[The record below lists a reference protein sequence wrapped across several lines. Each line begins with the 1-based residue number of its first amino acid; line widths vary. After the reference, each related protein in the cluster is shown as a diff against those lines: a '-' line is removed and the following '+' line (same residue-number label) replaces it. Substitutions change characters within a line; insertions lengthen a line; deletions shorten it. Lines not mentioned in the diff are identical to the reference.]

1 MEILLLGIYCF
12 FVWLIFIK
20 FKWLPWNTATQ
31 VIVVIIPIVGLSAT
45 ILLLNIFAPSSAD
58 VRVYKYTVPIVSQV
72 KGRVLEVPVEEGNR
86 LVKKG
91 EVLFRIDPQPYQLA
105 VNNLEAQLATAGA
118 SEKELEESQKAAR
131 GKIEEARGKT
141 EEARG
146 AISQARARIVEV
158 SAKLDLARLRVDQN
172 RELVK
177 TGAGSKFDL
186 EQAEANLKE
195 LAGQL
200 DSARSAEAQAKAAEA
215 QAKAAESQAAAS
227 ERQVVQKLGA
237 KTKGGEFAQIAQV
250 RAQLDN
256 ARWELE
262 QTTTVSPC
270 DCYVI
275 NLQLRPGA
283 FVAGLPFNA
292 VMTLVEAK
300 GQVVALFNQNE
311 LHQIAP
317 GNEAE
322 FTLKTNP
329 GRIVK
334 AKVDSIVWATGMG
347 ILPQTG
353 TQPMQAALMQAAGR
367 YAVKFDIAEKDQ
379 ELLIAAGAA
388 GAAAV
393 YTEGL
398 AAIHIIRKVILRV
411 GAYTDYLILKL
422 H

>member
-1 MEILLLGIYCF
+1 MEVLLLAIYSF

-20 FKWLPWNTATQ
+20 LKWLPWNIATQ
-31 VIVVIIPIVGLSAT
+31 VTVVIIPVVALGAT
-45 ILLLNIFAPSSAD
+45 ILLLNIYAPSSAD

-91 EVLFRIDPQPYQLA
+91 EVLFRIDPQPYKLA
-105 VNNLEAQLATAGA
+105 VNNLEAQLASAGA
-118 SEKELEESQKAAR
+118 SEKELEESQKGAR
-131 GKIEEARGKT
+131 GKIEEARG
-141 EEARG
+141 
-146 AISQARARIVEV
+146 AILQARAKIGEV
-158 SAKLDLARLRVDQN
+158 SAKLDLARLRVEQN

-186 EQAEANLKE
+186 EQAEANFKE
-195 LAGQL
+195 LTGQL
-200 DSARSAEAQAKAAEA
+200 ESARSAEAQARAS
-215 QAKAAESQAAAS
+215 ESQAVAS

-256 ARWELE
+256 ARWELD

-329 GRIVK
+329 GRVVK
-334 AKVDSIVWATGMG
+334 AKVDSIIWAQGAG
-347 ILPQTG
+347 QLPQSGTLPMTG
-353 TQPMQAALMQAAGR
+353 VLNQPPGR

-388 GAAAV
+388 GGAAV
-393 YTEGL
+393 YTEGF